1 MELTTTPTCARG
13 LARRVPYA
21 RVPESPLSSP
31 LHALVGRDLSRSYGE
46 QPVLDGVDVTV
57 SPGQRLGLLG
67 ENGAGKSTL
76 LRLLAGVEA
85 ADAGRVERPDDIAYL
100 PQEPHF
106 APGTSIGSVLAEALA
121 PLHEAV
127 RDLES
132 LGARLAD
139 EPDLADAYAE
149 RLEWAQAHDAWD
161 ADRRADVAADRLGLH
176 LLDRDADIG
185 WLSGGQRSRLALA
198 ALVTRRPSAALLD
211 EPTNHLDD
219 DALILLEEF
228 LVDLP
233 GIVVAASHDRVFLDR
248 VCTHVFDLDPG
259 DVGVDGLDGRLFA
272 GGYTG
277 YLGAKQR
284 ARLLWEQTYESQ
296 QEHIGNLR
304 RAAAGTA
311 RQVAPNRPPRDGD
324 RFIHHHKGARV
335 ERTVARRVRDVERR
349 LEVAERQQV
358 RKPPRR
364 LSFDQPLTGPA
375 HGQTSVW
382 VRDLV
387 VRGRVNVPR
396 LDVPAGGKLLVTGA
410 NGSGKSSLLGVLAG
424 GLRPDGGTV
433 EVLARRTGLLVQD
446 VAFVHPDRTARETYA
461 QALGPDRAEGRPL
474 HDLGLLHPR
483 ESGKPV
489 ADLSVGQRRRL
500 ALAILIARSPDL
512 LLLDEPTNHV
522 SPALAGELEDALGAS
537 TGTVVVASHD
547 RWLRRRWQHQVIALS
562 PCA

>member
-1 MELTTTPTCARG
+1 MG
-13 LARRVPYA
+13 
-21 RVPESPLSSP
+21 
-31 LHALVGRDLSRSYGE
+31 
-46 QPVLDGVDVTV
+46 
-57 SPGQRLGLLG
+57 
-67 ENGAGKSTL
+67 
-76 LRLLAGVEA
+76 
-85 ADAGRVERPDDIAYL
+85 
-100 PQEPHF
+100 
-106 APGTSIGSVLAEALA
+106 
-121 PLHEAV
+121 
-127 RDLES
+127 
-132 LGARLAD
+132 
-139 EPDLADAYAE
+139 
-149 RLEWAQAHDAWD
+149 
-161 ADRRADVAADRLGLH
+161 
-176 LLDRDADIG
+176 
-185 WLSGGQRSRLALA
+185 
-198 ALVTRRPSAALLD
+198 
-211 EPTNHLDD
+211 
-219 DALILLEEF
+219 
-228 LVDLP
+228 LP

-248 VCTHVFDLDPG
+248 ICTHVFDLDP
-259 DVGVDGLDGRLFA
+259 DGLGGRLVA

-277 YLGAKQR
+277 YLGAKQK
-284 ARLLWEQTYESQ
+284 ARRLWEETYESQ

-324 RFIHHHKGARV
+324 RFIHHYKGARV

-358 RKPPRR
+358 RKPPGRM
-364 LSFDQPLTGPA
+364 SFDQPLTGTA
-375 HGQTSVW
+375 HGQMSVR

-387 VRGRVNVPR
+387 VHGRVNVPH

-433 EVLARRTGLLVQD
+433 EVSARRTGLLVQD
-446 VAFVHPDRTARETYA
+446 VAFVHPDRSARETYA

-483 ESGKPV
+483 EAGKPV

-500 ALAILIARSPDL
+500 ALAILVARSPDL

-547 RWLRRRWQHQVIALS
+547 RWLRRRWQHQVIGLS
-562 PCA
+562 PCV